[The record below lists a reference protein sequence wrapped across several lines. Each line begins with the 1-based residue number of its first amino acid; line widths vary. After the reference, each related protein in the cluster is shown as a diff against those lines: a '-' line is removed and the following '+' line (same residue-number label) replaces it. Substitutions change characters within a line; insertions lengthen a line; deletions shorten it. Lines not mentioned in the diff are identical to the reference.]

1 MHIKGRQMSSKTKT
15 CTHCGETKPID
26 AFKRRL
32 TKRQSCALLDRSSIS
47 QGLVVES
54 VRCKTCWLMT
64 KSRKPLN
71 KKQIRNK
78 IESGDIKR
86 VLGEILIRE
95 IDRTIPLKRSRVMKE
110 EWQKRKTSWVKTLN
124 DNLQQQVDTYRNRYY
139 AYKAIKREQMF
150 PLQHATLEQH
160 RLNYEQ
166 SMQIKKDLM
175 TRARAGE
182 KIEVDV
188 QIVMYIKTNEG
199 GRQ

>member
-1 MHIKGRQMSSKTKT
+1 MSSKTKT

-32 TKRQSCALLDRSSIS
+32 TKRQSCALLHRSSIS
-47 QGLVVES
+47 SGIVVDS
-54 VRCKTCWLMT
+54 VRCNTCWLMT
-64 KSRKPLN
+64 KSKKPLT

-86 VLGEILIRE
+86 VMGEILIKE
-95 IDRTIPLKRSRVMKE
+95 LNEAIPQKRSKVMKE

-139 AYKAIKREQMF
+139 AYKATLNKQSGENSLRDK
-150 PLQHATLEQH
+150 QHAMLEQH
-160 RLNYEQ
+160 RQNYEQ
-166 SMQIKKDLM
+166 AIQIKKRLM
-175 TRARAGE
+175 GRAKAGE

-188 QIVMYIKTNEG
+188 QIVMYFRKESV
-199 GRQ
+199 

>member
-1 MHIKGRQMSSKTKT
+1 MSSKTKT
-15 CTHCGETKPID
+15 CTHCGETKPLD

-32 TKRQSCALLDRSSIS
+32 TKRQSCALLHRSSIK

-54 VRCKTCWLMT
+54 VRCSTCWLMT
-64 KSRKPLN
+64 KSRKPMT

-110 EWQKRKTSWVKTLN
+110 EWQKRKTEWVKTLN
-124 DNLQQQVDTYRNRYY
+124 TNLQQQVDTYRNRYY
-139 AYKAIKREQMF
+139 GYKYAVNKMQGQVS
-150 PLQHATLEQH
+150 PLQPATLEQH

-166 SMQIKKDLM
+166 SKQIRTDLM

-188 QIVMYIKTNEG
+188 QIVMYLKG
-199 GRQ
+199 GGHGSN